1 MFKSQQYRAK
11 AAEYGELTKRS
22 IGPDEIGKFQQLQDR
37 LASLAD
43 NEQGLADDYDS
54 ARCGAGRIE
63 RRSPC
68 NRRRARFAVS
78 RRGHHHA
85 MERPADDAA
94 ARDLSTPPGRSA
106 SYWRRRRSAGKSPD
120 FCTSTR
126 MMPVA
131 ANCP

>member
-68 NRRRARFAVS
+68 NRRRARVS
-78 RRGHHHA
+78 A
-85 MERPADDAA
+85 RP
-94 ARDLSTPPGRSA
+94 SSCNGTPC
-106 SYWRRRRSAGKSPD
+106 RRRCGERSFDTAGVGRQVIGDGGAP
-120 FCTSTR
+120 R
-126 MMPVA
+126 
-131 ANCP
+131 ANRPISAQAQG